1 MGPAVVLAAAALLAP
16 AACTLPAEAPRTPP
30 NASAGSPSPPPVT
43 AMVNQFRDNYG
54 KQIIE
59 IQLTNNSA
67 NAVTVHAAS
76 ITTPLF
82 AAGIAWRASP
92 DGTHIPPGQAKS
104 LPAQLTAANC
114 GTGTGTTG
122 PLSPGP
128 GNPGTGGQGVAASVT
143 VRLSPNGAAEN
154 AAQENLPATDPF
166 GVLVRNNTEQ
176 CLARDAGAVAK
187 IALEP
192 ELTVHGDGRL
202 AVLRLSIR
210 PTLRTS
216 PARQGG
222 GSGAGRLVIERID
235 GTPLLAED
243 PARPWPLNL
252 AVGAGGPAQE
262 IELGIRPA
270 RCDPHAVA
278 EDKVGTVIPLRVA
291 VGARTGILKIAA
303 DRNLRGRILDFVTA
317 ACARTTR
324 LSP

>member
-1 MGPAVVLAAAALLAP
+1 
-16 AACTLPAEAPRTPP
+16 
-30 NASAGSPSPPPVT
+30 
-43 AMVNQFRDNYG
+43 MVNQFRDNYG

-67 NAVTVHAAS
+67 DTVTVHAAS
-76 ITTPLF
+76 ITTQLF

-92 DGTHIPPGQAKS
+92 DGTQIPPGQAKS

-114 GTGTGTTG
+114 GTGTATTV
-122 PLSPGP
+122 PLSPGA
-128 GNPGTGGQGVAASVT
+128 GNPGTGGQDVAASVT
-143 VRLSPNGAAEN
+143 VRLSPNGADES
-154 AAQENLPATDPF
+154 LTATDPF

-176 CLARDAGAVAK
+176 CLARAAGAVAK

-192 ELTVHGDGRL
+192 ELTVSGDARW

-210 PTLRTS
+210 PSLRTP
-216 PARQGG
+216 PAQQGG
-222 GSGAGRLVIERID
+222 GSGAGRLVVERID

-252 AVGAGGPAQE
+252 AVEAGGPAQM

-303 DRNLRGRILDFVTA
+303 DRDLRGRILDFVTA

>member
-1 MGPAVVLAAAALLAP
+1 
-16 AACTLPAEAPRTPP
+16 
-30 NASAGSPSPPPVT
+30 
-43 AMVNQFRDNYG
+43 MVNQFRDNDG

-59 IQLTNNSA
+59 IQLSNNSA
-67 NAVTVHAAS
+67 TTVTIHAAS

-92 DGTHIPPGQAKS
+92 DGTQIPPGQAKS

-122 PLSPGP
+122 RLSPVP
-128 GNPGTGGQGVAASVT
+128 GNPGTGGQNVAASVT
-143 VRLSPNGAAEN
+143 VRLSPNGAALNGAKEN
-154 AAQENLPATDPF
+154 SAKENSAQENLPATDPF

-192 ELTVHGDGRL
+192 ELTVSGDARW

-210 PTLRTS
+210 PSLRTT
-216 PARQGG
+216 PAQQGG
-222 GSGAGRLVIERID
+222 GSGAGWLVIERID

-243 PARPWPLNL
+243 RARPWPLNL
-252 AVGAGGPAQE
+252 AIEAGGPAQV

-303 DRNLRGRILDFVTA
+303 DRELRGRILDFVTA

>member
-1 MGPAVVLAAAALLAP
+1 M
-16 AACTLPAEAPRTPP
+16 
-30 NASAGSPSPPPVT
+30 
-43 AMVNQFRDNYG
+43 NQFRDNYG

-67 NAVTVHAAS
+67 STVTVRAAG
-76 ITTPLF
+76 IATPLF

-92 DGTHIPPGQAKS
+92 DGTQIPPGQAKS
-104 LPAQLTAANC
+104 LPAHLTTANC
-114 GTGTGTTG
+114 GTGTGAG
-122 PLSPGP
+122 SPG
-128 GNPGTGGQGVAASVT
+128 TEAQDLVSVT

-154 AAQENLPATDPF
+154 GAPESLPATDPF

-176 CLARDAGAVAK
+176 CLARDASSVAA
-187 IALEP
+187 IGLRP
-192 ELTVHGDGRL
+192 ELDVSGDGRR

-210 PTLRTS
+210 PSARTS
-216 PARQGG
+216 PEQQGG

-252 AVGAGGPAQE
+252 TIEAGGPAQE
-262 IELGIRPA
+262 LELGIRPA

-278 EDKVGTVIPLRVA
+278 EDKVGTVIPLRVM
-291 VGARTGILKIAA
+291 VGARTGILKVTA
-303 DRNLRGRILDFVTA
+303 DRDLRGRILDFVTA